1 MFIPKLNYI
10 DTDEKSK
17 PSFIPNPY
25 LSPRISLYPLLQP
38 SLSHLERTL
47 LATIGLTWMGS
58 WELMGIGW
66 TH

>member
-47 LATIGLTWMGS
+47 LATM
-58 WELMGIGW
+58 E
-66 TH
+66 